1 MVELSDRLHSW
12 AAGGRTARVAD
23 TDVWYAIRGRGPW
36 LVCFHGFPTS
46 SWDWHRLLPL
56 LAAHYRV
63 LVFDFPGYGLSA
75 KPPQRNYSIL
85 RQMDTAQALLKALD
99 ITEFDLLSHDMGD
112 TVACELLH
120 RLEQNETALRP
131 RSLTM
136 LNGGIYPQLHQP
148 LLTQKLL
155 RTPLIGALTA
165 RFSSW
170 RVFRHQYPKI
180 YADPAS
186 FSEQHYREQ
195 WALMLNNEGRRTLA
209 RVAVYMRERRRY
221 RDRWQG
227 PLHRLKIPIKL
238 IWGDRDPVAV
248 YGIARKLKKE
258 NAEIQLLTLEGIGHY
273 PQLESPG
280 AVFEGILG
288 FASE

>member
-1 MVELSDRLHSW
+1 MDELSDRLHSW
-12 AAGGRTARVAD
+12 AASGRTARVDD
-23 TDVWYAIRGRGPW
+23 TDVWYATRGRGPW

-56 LAAHYRV
+56 LADHYRI

-75 KPPQRNYSIL
+75 KPRQRNYSIL
-85 RQMDTAQALLKALD
+85 RQMDTVEALLKALD
-99 ITEFDLLSHDMGD
+99 ITDFDLLSHDMGD
-112 TVACELLH
+112 TVACELLY
-120 RLEQNETALRP
+120 RLEHNETALRP

-155 RTPLIGALTA
+155 RIPLLGGLTA
-165 RFSSW
+165 RFGSW

-195 WALMLNNEGRRTLA
+195 WALMLNNEGRKTLA
-209 RVAVYMRERRRY
+209 KVACYMRERMRY

-227 PLHRLKIPIKL
+227 PLHRLKVPAKL
-238 IWGDRDPVAV
+238 IWGECDPVAV
-248 YGIARKLKKE
+248 HGIARKLKQK
-258 NAEIQLLTLEGIGHY
+258 NKRIQLVMLEGIGHY

-280 AVFEGILG
+280 KVAEELRAFL
-288 FASE
+288 SR